1 MARKH
6 MRNYFIIIAEIHTKA
21 AMKCHSVA
29 ITMAVQKR
37 QK

>member
-1 MARKH
+1 MARNH
-6 MRNYFIIIAEIHTKA
+6 MRNDFVFIAEIHNKA

-29 ITMAVQKR
+29 ITITGQKR